1 MKPDER
7 EELRLLNDFEQI
19 KHEVEALE
27 EFDNHMRQDHAM
39 VQEANRNYL
48 APKSKSHPEA
58 KDGFAAIFGDKDV
71 FFDGLHQ
78 YGGRPMVAGNDKLK
92 KAMYR
97 EFNSCIDPHI
107 RIIKTYNYG

>member
-1 MKPDER
+1 M

-27 EFDNHMRQDHAM
+27 EYDSNMRQDSKM

-48 APKSKSHPEA
+48 APASRKHADA
-58 KDGFAAIFGDKDV
+58 KDGFKAIFGDKDV

-92 KAMYR
+92 KAMYS
-97 EFNSCIDPHI
+97 EFNNCIDPRI
-107 RIIKTYNYG
+107 RIIQTWNYG